1 MDEHLI
7 TTVDALREL
16 YRMPS
21 ERVVAKK
28 TATIDAK
35 TRSVIE
41 TSPFFLLATA
51 DENGACDVSPRG
63 GPSGQ
68 LRVLDDGR
76 VAFPDLSGNNLLD
89 SLENL
94 VRNPQAGLLVLTPG
108 SDDTLRI
115 DGRASLSTDP
125 TLLSSWDDLV
135 RTPKVAVVIEVENTF
150 IHCAKAFRR
159 SQFWDPESWEHYRD
173 VPDAVELFLGHTG
186 IDADLTEYREAFEA
200 GYESDLREEQPST

>member
-7 TTVDALREL
+7 TTVDQLRSL

-28 TATIDAK
+28 TATIDEH
-35 TRSVIE
+35 TRRVIE
-41 TSPFFLLATA
+41 AAPFFLLATA
-51 DENGACDVSPRG
+51 DETGACDVSPRG

-68 LRVLDDGR
+68 LRVLDEHR

-94 VRNPQAGLLVLTPG
+94 VANPQAGLLVLTPG

-115 DGRASLSTDP
+115 DGRASLTTDP
-125 TLLSSWDDLV
+125 ELLAGWDDLV
-135 RTPKVAVVIEVENTF
+135 RRPKVAVVIDVENTF

-159 SQFWDPESWEHYRD
+159 SKFWEPESWEQYRD
-173 VPDAVELFLGHTG
+173 LPDAVELFLGHTG
-186 IDADLTEYREAFEA
+186 IEADLGEYREAFEA
-200 GYESDLREEQPST
+200 GYAADLSDEQPAS